1 MFYVCYD
8 LCVMYRLINVSMYVF
23 INVSMYVFINV
34 LMYVLI
40 YVLIYVL
47 CMFWFMYVMLYV

>member
-8 LCVMYRLINVSMYVF
+8 LCVMYRL